1 MRPTL
6 FALACLLVGSLVLG
20 MEVPERP
27 TVGTAASHRVV
38 RVVDGLPPGK

>member
-6 FALACLLVGSLVLG
+6 FALAALLVGSLVLG

-27 TVGTAASHRVV
+27 TVGTAASHSALQAE
-38 RVVDGLPPGK
+38 GGKPYQR